1 MDFLKNIINAI
12 TDVKTTFRAFKYWN
26 YRLWFSGQ
34 GISLIGTWMQR
45 IAMGWL
51 VYRLTNSAFL
61 LGMVGFVSQLPILL
75 ITPFA
80 GVLIDRWSRYNVVL
94 LMQILAMIQAFVLAI
109 LVLLGSIQMWH
120 VMVLSVI
127 LGIINAFDMP
137 ARQSFV
143 VEMVEKKED
152 LGNAIAM
159 NSTMFN
165 GARLFGPSLAGVLI
179 AAVGEG
185 LCFLL
190 NGISFVAVIISLMM
204 MKLKPRKPV
213 NIQATVFQELKNGF
227 SYVYNSPPIKA
238 ILLLLGSVSL
248 LSMSYTILMPIVAS
262 QILHGG
268 PSTLGFLMAATGIG
282 AICGALYLASKTSV
296 LGLERWISKAT
307 AVFGFGLVAFSF
319 SRMFWLSMILM
330 LFVGFGM
337 MVQMACCNTVI
348 QTIIDEDKRGR
359 VMAFYTISFMGTAPF
374 GSLLAGTVASKIGAP
389 HTILFSGIFCL
400 IGAWMFRRELPALR
414 KIIHPIYAKMGIIPE
429 IATGIQAASQLT
441 KPPED

>member
-1 MDFLKNIINAI
+1 MNFLKNIINAI
-12 TDVKTTFRAFKYWN
+12 TDVRVTFRAFKYWN

-61 LGMVGFVSQLPILL
+61 LGMVGFASQLPILL

-80 GVLIDRWSRYNVVL
+80 GVLVDRWSRYNVVL
-94 LMQILAMIQAFVLAI
+94 LMQILAMIQALALAI

-120 VMVLSVI
+120 VMVLSII

-185 LCFLL
+185 ICFLL
-190 NGISFVAVIISLMM
+190 NGFSFIAVIISLLM
-204 MKLKPRKPV
+204 MKIKPRKPV
-213 NIQATVFQELKNGF
+213 NRQATVFQELRHGF

-262 QILHGG
+262 QVLHGG
-268 PSTLGFLMAATGIG
+268 PSTLGFLMAAAGIG
-282 AICGALYLASKTSV
+282 AIAGALYLASKTTV
-296 LGLERWISKAT
+296 LGLERLISIST
-307 AVFGFGLVAFSF
+307 AIFGFGLVAFSL
-319 SRMFWLSMILM
+319 SRMFWLSMLLM

-337 MVQMACCNTVI
+337 MVQMASCNTVI

-374 GSLLAGTVASKIGAP
+374 GSLLAGAVASKIGAP
-389 HTILFSGIFCL
+389 HTILLSGIFCL

-429 IATGIQAASQLT
+429 IASGIQAASQLT

>member
-1 MDFLKNIINAI
+1 MNFLKNIIKAI

-80 GVLIDRWSRYNVVL
+80 GVFIDRWSRYNVVL
-94 LMQILAMIQAFVLAI
+94 IMQILAMIQAFVLAI
-109 LVLLGSIQMWH
+109 LVLLGAIQMWH

-143 VEMVEKKED
+143 IEMVDKKED

-165 GARLFGPSLAGVLI
+165 GARLFGPSLAGLLI
-179 AAVGEG
+179 ALVGEG
-185 LCFLL
+185 ICFLL
-190 NGISFVAVIISLMM
+190 NGVSFIAVIASLLMM
-204 MKLKPRKPV
+204 KIKPRK
-213 NIQATVFQELKNGF
+213 IIESQASVFQELKHGF

-248 LSMSYTILMPIVAS
+248 LSMSYTILMPIIAS
-262 QILHGG
+262 QTLHGG

-282 AICGALYLASKTSV
+282 AIAGALYLASKTSV

-307 AVFGFGLVAFSF
+307 AVFGLGLVAFSL
-319 SRMFWLSMILM
+319 SRMYWLSMLLM

-374 GSLLAGTVASKIGAP
+374 GSLLAGAVASKIGAP
-389 HTILFSGIFCL
+389 NTIFLSGIFCL
-400 IGAWMFRRELPALR
+400 IGAWLFRRELPALK

>member
-1 MDFLKNIINAI
+1 MNFLKNIINAI

-34 GISLIGTWMQR
+34 GISLVGTWMQR

-80 GVLIDRWSRYNVVL
+80 GVFIDRWSRYNVVL

-120 VMVLSVI
+120 VMVLSII

-165 GARLFGPSLAGVLI
+165 GARLFGPSLAGILI

-185 LCFLL
+185 ICFLL
-190 NGISFVAVIISLMM
+190 NGFSFIAVLISLLM
-204 MKLKPRKPV
+204 MKIKPRK
-213 NIQATVFQELKNGF
+213 IIESQASVLQELRHGF
-227 SYVYNSPPIKA
+227 RYVYNSPPIKA

-248 LSMSYTILMPIVAS
+248 LSMSYTVLMPIIAS
-262 QILHGG
+262 KTLHGG
-268 PSTLGFLMAATGIG
+268 PSTLGFLMAATGVG

-296 LGLERWISKAT
+296 LGLERWISNAT
-307 AVFGFGLVAFSF
+307 AVFGIGLVAFSL
-319 SRMFWLSMILM
+319 SRIFWLSMILM

-359 VMAFYTISFMGTAPF
+359 VMAFYTLSFMGTAPF
-374 GSLLAGTVASKIGAP
+374 GSLLAGATASKIGAP
-389 HTILFSGIFCL
+389 LTILLSGIFCI
-400 IGAWMFRRELPALR
+400 IGAWWFRRELPAL
-414 KIIHPIYAKMGIIPE
+414 KKVIHPIYAKMGIIPE
-429 IATGIQAASQLT
+429 IAEGIQAASQLT

>member
-1 MDFLKNIINAI
+1 
-12 TDVKTTFRAFKYWN
+12 
-26 YRLWFSGQ
+26 
-34 GISLIGTWMQR
+34 MQR

-61 LGMVGFVSQLPILL
+61 LGMVGFASQLPILL

-80 GVLIDRWSRYNVVL
+80 GVLVDRWSRYNVVL
-94 LMQILAMIQAFVLAI
+94 LMQILAMIQALALAI

-120 VMVLSVI
+120 VMVLSII

-185 LCFLL
+185 ICFLL
-190 NGISFVAVIISLMM
+190 NGFSFIAVIISLLM
-204 MKLKPRKPV
+204 MKIKPRKPV
-213 NIQATVFQELKNGF
+213 NRQATVFQELRHGF

-262 QILHGG
+262 QVLHGG
-268 PSTLGFLMAATGIG
+268 PSTLGFLMAAAGIG
-282 AICGALYLASKTSV
+282 AIAGALYLASKTTV
-296 LGLERWISKAT
+296 LGLERLISIST
-307 AVFGFGLVAFSF
+307 AIFGFGLVAFSL
-319 SRMFWLSMILM
+319 SRMFWLSMLLM

-337 MVQMACCNTVI
+337 MVQMASCNTVI

-374 GSLLAGTVASKIGAP
+374 GSLLAGAVASKIGAP
-389 HTILFSGIFCL
+389 HTILLSGIFCL

-429 IATGIQAASQLT
+429 IASGIQAASQLT